1 MDKVLSSSKQN
12 LKVAPGQV
20 VICFLTQTGNGG
32 TRVCAGVATVAGLF
46 PPPPPPFWGQFCP
59 SEGVSSTIE
68 MLNYRHTVMKT
79 VKHFILV
86 FVTYLFLA
94 ILSTPLL
101 DKYTFDS
108 LSLV

>member
-1 MDKVLSSSKQN
+1 MQRLGQDGLSVLFSIS
-12 LKVAPGQV
+12 
-20 VICFLTQTGNGG
+20 IDFDFC
-32 TRVCAGVATVAGLF
+32 
-46 PPPPPPFWGQFCP
+46 PPPPFWGQFSP

-68 MLNYRHTVMKT
+68 MLNYRHTVMKI
-79 VKHFILV
+79 VKHIILV